1 MKISIVLN
9 CDTRNENSN
18 AEHMFSGCVNE
29 DFLTDGLFNKIKFF
43 SGYELEVIMV
53 IDEHLPVPEK
63 TLQYIRS
70 LADAVVIR
78 RHTNEPCFNDWNYI
92 RGLQIASGDIVCHFD
107 QDTAAF
113 ASSHEA
119 VQELINLLDNY
130 AYISYPSH
138 WTPNAVHDDSF
149 NYKWVST
156 RFFMCKRETLNF
168 PEIIKC
174 LTNYEYFCETYKPSR
189 VCPWTEHFL
198 GLIANSSV
206 FYPPIDF
213 NKVAIFSW
221 GRYEKYTLQRLN
233 NQHYEEVIKFIE
245 LKGGIVYPN
254 DVHA

>member
-9 CDTRNENSN
+9 SDTRNENSN
-18 AEHMFSGCVNE
+18 AERMFSGCVNE

-43 SGYELEVIMV
+43 SGFELEVIIV
-53 IDEHLPVPEK
+53 IDEHLSVPEK
-63 TLQYIRS
+63 TLDYIRS
-70 LADAVVIR
+70 LAHVVLIR
-78 RHTNEPCFNDWNYI
+78 KHTNEPCFNDWNYI
-92 RGLQIASGDIVCHFD
+92 RGLQLATGKIVCHFD

-113 ASSHEA
+113 ANNQES
-119 VQELINLLDNY
+119 VQELINLLEHY
-130 AYISYPSH
+130 AYVSYPSH

-149 NYKWVST
+149 NYRWVST

-206 FYPPIDF
+206 IYPPIDLS
-213 NKVAIFSW
+213 KIAIFSW
-221 GRYEKYTLQRLN
+221 GSYDKYILQRLN
-233 NQHYEEVIKFIE
+233 NQSYEDVVNFINS
-245 LKGGIVYPN
+245 KGGIKYPN
-254 DVHA
+254 DLHI